1 MAFKSDR
8 ALKKQYLKECGQWVE
23 RPPVKKKKK
32 PTVKVVTKKK
42 FVKSKT
48 TVKRKPKIVNSKG
61 EERIAVLLKDLGISF
76 EREKIFKSCINPL
89 TGMSLRFD
97 FYIPSHKM
105 LIEYDG
111 IHHTKQLKFVSLE
124 TFEAQ
129 KARDVVKNEW
139 CLLNGYNLIRIP
151 SSQYRRLKLI
161 IEKLFGNVIKII

>member
-8 ALKKQYLKECGQWVE
+8 ALRKQYLKECGQWVE
-23 RPPVKKKKK
+23 RPVVKKKKK
-32 PTVKVVTKKK
+32 VAVKTK
-42 FVKSKT
+42 
-48 TVKRKPKIVNSKG
+48 TVKRKPKLITKTKSKVVNSKG
-61 EERIAVLLKDLGISF
+61 EERIAVLLANLGVGF

-89 TGMSLRFD
+89 TGMNLRFD

-129 KARDVVKNEW
+129 KARDAIKNEW
-139 CLLNGYNLIRIP
+139 CVTNGYNIVRIP
-151 SSQYRRLKLI
+151 SSQYRKLQSI
-161 IEKLFGNVIKII
+161 ITKLFGSVTIIN